1 MESVPHQQLEF
12 GPEFQETG
20 DDLPD
25 HLKDL
30 NDRSVEGLSYRQRP
44 QFLEILSEFRD
55 IFSRGSQD
63 LERTALAKHEIDKGA
78 AAPLHP
84 PPPPPR
90 RLLLAQRE
98 QARKAV
104 EEMHQQG
111 IIEPSNSRHQ

>member
-25 HLKDL
+25 HLKEL

-44 QFLEILSEFRD
+44 QLLEILSEFRD

-63 LERTALAKHEIDKGA
+63 LERTGLAKHEIDKGA

-84 PPPPPR
+84 PPPREDYYWHNANKPVKLLR
-90 RLLLAQRE
+90 RCISKE
-98 QARKAV
+98 
-104 EEMHQQG
+104 
-111 IIEPSNSRHQ
+111 